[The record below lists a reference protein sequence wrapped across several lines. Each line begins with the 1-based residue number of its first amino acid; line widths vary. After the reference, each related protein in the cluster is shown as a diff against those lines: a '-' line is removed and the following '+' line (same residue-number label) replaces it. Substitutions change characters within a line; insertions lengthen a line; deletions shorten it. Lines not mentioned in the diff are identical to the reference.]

1 MRIKIIDNFRR
12 NLKDKLS
19 SKISERPRGRV
30 QIFDKQKDGSK
41 KLIDESNLIMYQG
54 REWIA
59 QRLFNQNRVIAN
71 EHLNYISWFGL
82 GDGAASGG
90 APFTITDPV
99 VTETELLNKVI
110 INAGDALVANS
121 GYQHPFDDITY
132 LEDSSNNDEF
142 LISQVTT
149 TIGTNDAN
157 GPSGT
162 TYYDLNEAGLYIS
175 DNNVVASVTIST
187 IQLFA
192 KVSFS
197 TIRKNDTRE
206 LIFVWLIYL

>member
-1 MRIKIIDNFRR
+1 MDNFRR

-19 SKISERPRGRV
+19 SKVGERPRGRV
-30 QIFDKQKDGSK
+30 KIYDKKKDGSI
-41 KLIDESNLIMYQG
+41 KLVDDTNLIMYQG

-59 QRLFNQNRVIAN
+59 QRLFNQSRLVAN
-71 EHLNYISWFGL
+71 EHLSYVSWFGL

-99 VTETELLNKVI
+99 ATETELINRVI
-110 INAGDALVANS
+110 INAGDVNVANS

-132 LEDSSNNDEF
+132 LADPTNNNEY
-142 LISQVTT
+142 LISQITT

-157 GPSGT
+157 GADGLS
-162 TYYDLNEAGLYIS
+162 YYDVNEAGLYIS
-175 DNNVVASVTIST
+175 DNNVAASVTVST

-192 KVSFS
+192 
-197 TIRKNDTRE
+197 
-206 LIFVWLIYL
+206 